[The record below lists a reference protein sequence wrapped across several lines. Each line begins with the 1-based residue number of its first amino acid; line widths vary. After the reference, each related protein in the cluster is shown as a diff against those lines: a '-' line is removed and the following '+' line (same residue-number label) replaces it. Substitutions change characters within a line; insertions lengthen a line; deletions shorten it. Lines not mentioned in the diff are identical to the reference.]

1 MVPKFPHDSSALVPI
16 CPDTSAPISWCRNVP
31 SPKCLDTLCIAT
43 SVKERGGTF
52 EATLTADV
60 SIAQH
65 LASSASLLLRQQL
78 LPSDNYL
85 QWHENS

>member
-1 MVPKFPHDSSALVPI
+1 
-16 CPDTSAPISWCRNVP
+16 
-31 SPKCLDTLCIAT
+31 
-43 SVKERGGTF
+43 VKERGGTF